1 MKFKVAVDE
10 AIYAICTYL
19 VEAKTADE
27 ARSMIEN
34 GEWTKAKLFHQFN
47 YDGNIHEIHSVE
59 PFKAKRVLSV
69 KKHKI

>member
-27 ARSMIEN
+27 ARTMIEN

-47 YDGNIHEIHSVE
+47 YDGNVHAIQSVE
-59 PFKAKRVLSV
+59 PFTEKAN
-69 KKHKI
+69 KKQRT